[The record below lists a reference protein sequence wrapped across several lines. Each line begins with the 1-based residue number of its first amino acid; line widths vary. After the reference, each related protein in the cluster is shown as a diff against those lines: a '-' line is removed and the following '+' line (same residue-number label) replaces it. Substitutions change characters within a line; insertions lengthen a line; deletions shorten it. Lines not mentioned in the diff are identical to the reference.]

1 MSPRPVLA
9 LDIGGTK
16 LAAALVEADG
26 TFRGHRVSTTSPA
39 DGPNRVLQRALDLAE
54 AVWRAQEDPARPGAI
69 GVSTKGLT
77 GEAGVQ
83 LSGMPGW
90 SGLRIPALLRER
102 FPTSA
107 VVIVNDVKAATRAE
121 MTWGAL
127 RGVAHGLY
135 VNLGT
140 GIAAG
145 IVAAGELVEGAHGAA
160 GEIGYLL
167 PSRKAL
173 ARLRPR
179 QPGEEALALLEGLV
193 GGGAVPTRTRR
204 ELGTAL
210 SMEQLI
216 EQGARDAKAA
226 SALDELLDEL
236 AFWIANV
243 AVVVDP
249 ERIVLG
255 GGFLRSRSGLAER
268 LRGTL
273 ERFAPFV
280 PEVERARFGADS
292 ALVGA
297 GAVALRLRQPVMTGP
312 SGDFSGELP

>member
-1 MSPRPVLA
+1 MSPQPVLA
-9 LDIGGTK
+9 LDVGGTK

-26 TFRGHRVSTTSPA
+26 TLRGQRMSGTSPA
-39 DGPNRVLQRALDLAE
+39 EGPEGVLQRALDLAE
-54 AVWRAQEDPARPGAI
+54 AVWQALAGPAPPRAVGL
-69 GVSTKGLT
+69 STKGLT
-77 GEAGVQ
+77 NEDGVQ
-83 LSGMPGW
+83 LSGMQGW
-90 SGLRIPALLRER
+90 SRLRIPALVRER

-107 VVIVNDVKAATRAE
+107 TVIVNDVKAATRAE

-145 IVAAGELVEGAHGAA
+145 IVAAGKLVEGAHGAA

-167 PSRKAL
+167 PSMESL
-173 ARLRPR
+173 AGLRPR
-179 QPGEEALALLEGLV
+179 RPGEEALALLEGVV
-193 GGGAVPTRTRR
+193 GGGAVPNRTRR

-216 EQGARDAKAA
+216 ERSARDEKAA
-226 SALDELLDEL
+226 SALNNLLDEL

-243 AVVVDP
+243 AVVLDP

-255 GGFLRSRSGLAER
+255 GGFLRSRSDLAER
-268 LRGTL
+268 LRATL

-280 PEVERARFGADS
+280 PDVHRAHFGADS

-297 GAVALRLRQPVMTGP
+297 GALALQLCQPVTT
-312 SGDFSGELP
+312 STSRDSLGELL

>member
-9 LDIGGTK
+9 LDVGGSK
-16 LAAALVEADG
+16 IAAALVEADG
-26 TFRGHRVSTTSPA
+26 TLRGHRVSSTSPA
-39 DGPNRVLQRALDLAE
+39 DGPDRVLQRALDLAE
-54 AVWRAQEDPARPGAI
+54 MVWEVHEGPARPGAI

-77 GEAGVQ
+77 SEEGVQ

-90 SGLRIPALLRER
+90 SSLRIPALLRER

-107 VVIVNDVKAATRAE
+107 AVIVNDVKAATRAE

-127 RGVAHGLY
+127 RGVGHGLY

-145 IVAAGELVEGAHGAA
+145 IVVAGELVEGAHGAA

-167 PSRKAL
+167 PSRDSL
-173 ARLRPR
+173 ARLRSR
-179 QPGEEALALLEGLV
+179 RTDEEVLPLLEGLV
-193 GGGAVPTRTRR
+193 GGGAVPARTRR

-216 EQGARDAKAA
+216 EQSARDSKTA

-255 GGFLRSRSGLAER
+255 GGFLRSKSGLAER
-268 LRGTL
+268 LRDVL

-280 PEVERARFGADS
+280 PEVERAHFGADS

-297 GAVALRLRQPVMTGP
+297 GALALRLRQPVTTGA
-312 SGDFSGELP
+312 SDDFSGELP